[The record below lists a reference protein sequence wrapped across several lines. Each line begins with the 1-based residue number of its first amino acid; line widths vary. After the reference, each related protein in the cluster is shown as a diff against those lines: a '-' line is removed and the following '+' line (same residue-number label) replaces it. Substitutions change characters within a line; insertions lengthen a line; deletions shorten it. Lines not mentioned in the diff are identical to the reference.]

1 MTLLTC
7 SHCDGPIKPRRSES
21 KARHGRRRYC
31 SRTCSAAGAR
41 AAAKAARA
49 VLLRRCEVALKA
61 ATRKARD
68 GSAGDVYALKD
79 ALAHRALVHR
89 VNLLERMVVGGVA

>member
-7 SHCDGPIKPRRSES
+7 SHCDGAIKPRRSES

-49 VLLRRCEVALKA
+49 VLLARYVRALK
-61 ATRKARD
+61 TVTEQART
-68 GSAGDVYALKD
+68 GPPQAMYRLKQAVEHRNLGVRVYE
-79 ALAHRALVHR
+79 
-89 VNLLERMVVGGVA
+89 LERLAGGVA